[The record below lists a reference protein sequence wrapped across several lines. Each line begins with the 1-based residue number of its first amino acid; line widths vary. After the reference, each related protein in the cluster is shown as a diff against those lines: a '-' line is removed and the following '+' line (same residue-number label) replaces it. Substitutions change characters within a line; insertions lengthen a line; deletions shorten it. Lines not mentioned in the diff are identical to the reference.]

1 MHTFWAWVKRV
12 SYFWHIFKK
21 PCRSGWVSTKFL
33 MRYQCCF
40 LWHSIKVLGTWMPH
54 IYHSGSFG
62 HKNAAVNTLCCWR
75 VQFLGPHRP
84 KVYKLSPGT
93 QDFLN
98 VFWGYSP
105 HGHFLAKFYEESV
118 TFLCVRIQ
126 SAWIAICN
134 GFVSGLD
141 ISNFLRY
148 FQFS

>member
-1 MHTFWAWVKRV
+1 MHIFGAWVKRV
-12 SYFWHIFKK
+12 SYFWHMFKK
-21 PCRSGWVSTKFL
+21 PCGSGWVSTKFL

-54 IYHSGSFG
+54 NLPLWQFRAQECRSQHSLLL
-62 HKNAAVNTLCCWR
+62 ARAVSWPPQTQSL
-75 VQFLGPHRP
+75 
-84 KVYKLSPGT
+84 KLSPGT
-93 QDFLN
+93 QDFLIA
-98 VFWGYSP
+98 FWGYSP
-105 HGHFLAKFYEESV
+105 HGNFSAKFYEESV

-141 ISNFLRY
+141 ISKFLRY